1 MRIWNQASTLKSEF
15 LGTNL
20 GRERER
26 EREREEEAK
35 KKKEE
40 EKGGGG
46 EGEGEERQGRKEGED
61 MLLLITKAKEVL
73 FAQNRT
79 HVWQFVA
86 KATASNLRFSP
97 RRSLGLV
104 WLVLGLL
111 LYHW

>member
-1 MRIWNQASTLKSEF
+1 
-15 LGTNL
+15 
-20 GRERER
+20 
-26 EREREEEAK
+26 
-35 KKKEE
+35 
-40 EKGGGG
+40 
-46 EGEGEERQGRKEGED
+46 